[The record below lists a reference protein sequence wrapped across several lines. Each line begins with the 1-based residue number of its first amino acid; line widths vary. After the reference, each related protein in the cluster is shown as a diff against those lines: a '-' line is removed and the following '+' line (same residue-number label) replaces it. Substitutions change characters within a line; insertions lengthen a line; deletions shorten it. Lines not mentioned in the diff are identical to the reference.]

1 MPDEQ
6 TKRIKEFFLFRW
18 GLGMTWKLI
27 IHSLWVL
34 VALATTLTWYSLRE
48 ERALLLDE
56 LRLRHT
62 AQTNY
67 WIQNN
72 IVNLISPDP
81 ATLMGLTRDLQ
92 ASGDVSYIVI
102 YDAQGKVLATTGPA
116 SAHVT
121 ARLVD
126 PQQLSGRYAPFDTVN
141 SGSEQFYELALP
153 VTLPREPTDSTTSIG
168 GLPELIP
175 NASPKR
181 QRPDVLGAIRLGIS
195 AASVND
201 KMRAIRNDSIRL
213 AAVIVLLAL
222 LLSYVFMR
230 RSTRPIKEVAR
241 QATAIANGDFG
252 RTSELTNIR
261 LRDEI
266 GELARNFH
274 SMALR
279 LKDSREELQR
289 FNRQLEQR
297 VAERTAELQMTNRQ
311 LEEANRRLTE
321 LDELKSNFLSTV
333 SHELRTPLT
342 SIKAFAEILLDNQ
355 GEDPDTQLHFLEI
368 INNESERL
376 SRLIADLLDLA
387 KIESGTVAWKMERLD
402 LRQVIQKSLDGVSS
416 LAAIHDLRVSFNIP
430 PQRLSV
436 YGDRDKLVQ
445 VVTNLISNAIKFTDR
460 GGRIEVDAGLV
471 RCHDGAVIPINSGG
485 GSEFVQVAVLDS
497 GIGIPKDHLT
507 RIFDKFH
514 QVDNAETRQ
523 RGGGTGLGLAICKEI
538 IEHHKGGIWAESELN
553 RGSTFSF
560 VLPLAS
566 ESETAE
572 SGRAAPLAV
581 TGSAVHHAPGW
592 RKKVLV
598 VDDEPNIREFL
609 KYELTCEGY
618 EVIEAACGEDTLAI
632 ARREHPSIITLDVLM
647 TGIDGFDVLSILSHD
662 RETAGIPVIL
672 VSVVDDRDK
681 GFRLG
686 AVDYLVKPIDR
697 KEFIDCIH
705 RVSSQLDG
713 THQRK
718 VLVVDDD
725 PGIIEALQRILR
737 VEGFEVLTACD
748 GETAIDQVLASDPDL
763 VVLDLKL
770 PGISGYEV
778 LRRLKSGDNSKS
790 TPIVVM
796 TGSDLDR
803 GKAKSLALGASEYLT
818 KPFSK
823 NQFLEILKRLL
834 AEAKHSA

>member
-1 MPDEQ
+1 
-6 TKRIKEFFLFRW
+6 
-18 GLGMTWKLI
+18 MTGKLI

-81 ATLMGLTRDLQ
+81 AALAGLTRDLQ

-102 YDAQGKVLATTGPA
+102 YDAQGKVLATTGPD

-121 ARLVD
+121 SRAVD
-126 PQQLSGRYAPFDTVN
+126 PSQLSGRYAPFDTVN

-153 VTLPREPTDSTTSIG
+153 VTLPRESTDPTASIG

-181 QRPDVLGAIRLGIS
+181 AGSDVLGAIRLGVS

-201 KMRAIRNDSIRL
+201 KMTAIRNDSIRL
-213 AAVIVLLAL
+213 ATVIVLLAL
-222 LLSYVFMR
+222 LFSYVFMR

-289 FNRQLEQR
+289 FNRELEQR
-297 VAERTAELQMTNRQ
+297 VAERTAELQRTNRR
-311 LEEANRRLTE
+311 LEEANLRLTE

-355 GEDPDTQLHFLEI
+355 GEDPDTQLHFLDI

-387 KIESGTVAWKMERLD
+387 KIESGTVAWKTERLD
-402 LRQVIQKSLDGVSS
+402 IRQVIQKSLDSVSS
-416 LAAIHDLRVSFNIP
+416 LAAKHDLRVSFNIP
-430 PQRLSV
+430 SQRLSV
-436 YGDRDKLVQ
+436 YGDRDKLLQ
-445 VVTNLISNAIKFTDR
+445 VVTNLISNAIKFTNK
-460 GGRIEVDAGLV
+460 GGRIEVEAGLV
-471 RCHDGAVIPINSGG
+471 RGHGGAVIPINSGG
-485 GSEFVQVAVLDS
+485 GQSEFVQVSVLDT
-497 GIGIPKDHLT
+497 GIGIPQDQLT
-507 RIFDKFH
+507 SVFDKFH
-514 QVDNAETRQ
+514 QVDNAGKRQ

-538 IEHHKGGIWAESELN
+538 VEHHQGRIWAESELD

-560 VLPLAS
+560 VLPIAS
-566 ESETAE
+566 EPQTAG
-572 SGRAAPLAV
+572 SDRATPLAV
-581 TGSAVHHAPGW
+581 TGTAVHHGPGC

-618 EVIEAACGEDTLAI
+618 EVIEAASGEDTLTI

-662 RETAGIPVIL
+662 RETADIPVIL

-705 RVSSQLDG
+705 RVSAQLDG
-713 THQRK
+713 SHQRK

-725 PGIIEALQRILR
+725 EGTIEALQRILR
-737 VEGFEVLTACD
+737 AEGFEVLTACD
-748 GETAIDQVLASDPDL
+748 GETALAQVRASDPDL
-763 VVLDLKL
+763 IVLDLKL

-778 LRRLKSGDNSKS
+778 LRRPKSGDTSKS
-790 TPIVVM
+790 IPIVVM
-796 TGSDLDR
+796 TGSDLGR
-803 GKAKSLALGASEYLT
+803 SKGKSLALGASEYLT